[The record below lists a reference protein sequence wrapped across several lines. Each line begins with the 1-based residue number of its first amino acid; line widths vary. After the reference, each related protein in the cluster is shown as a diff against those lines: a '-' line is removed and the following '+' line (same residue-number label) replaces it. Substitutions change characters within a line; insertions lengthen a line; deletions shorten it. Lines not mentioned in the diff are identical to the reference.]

1 MLPVGGEPQGRD
13 KIAYLE
19 VYFFL
24 QTPKLILTDWFIHRV
39 KSYQQTALIT
49 SILQSTIPFYSREH

>member
-19 VYFFL
+19 VYFFPPN
-24 QTPKLILTDWFIHRV
+24 PKAHINWLLYSQG
-39 KSYQQTALIT
+39 KKLAAN
-49 SILQSTIPFYSREH
+49 SIDN